1 MKLGRNNNCWC
12 GSEQKYKNCHL
23 EMDEKLEQFRMQGYE
38 VPDHSLLKTTAQI
51 QGIRESGL
59 RNIELLDYI
68 SAFVMD
74 GITTEELDQRIS
86 WKTKELG
93 GIPATLGYEG
103 YPKSV
108 CVSINEVV
116 CHGIPSEQI
125 RLKNGDIVNIDV
137 TTIYN
142 QFYSDSSRMFCV
154 GEVSSERKKLVEVT
168 KECLNLGIE
177 KAKPWGFLGDI
188 GQVIKDHARAHGY
201 SVVREIGGHGV
212 GLQFHEAPWVSHV
225 ASAGTGMLLVP
236 GLIFT
241 IEPMINMGVASVRT
255 NRKDGWTVTTAD
267 GQPSA
272 QWEKTILITE
282 TGAEILA
289 Y

>member
-1 MKLGRNNNCWC
+1 MKFGRNNICWC
-12 GSEQKYKNCHL
+12 GSGQKYKNCHM
-23 EMDEKLEQFRMQGYE
+23 EIDEKIKLYRMKGYE
-38 VPDHSLLKTTAQI
+38 VPNRTQLKTI
-51 QGIRESGL
+51 EDIHGVRESGL

-68 SAFVMD
+68 SEFVVD
-74 GITTEELDQRIS
+74 GITTEELDQRIYQ
-86 WKTKELG
+86 KTIELG

-108 CVSINEVV
+108 CISINEVV

-142 QFYSDSSRMFCV
+142 RYYSDSSRMFCV
-154 GEVSSERKKLVEVT
+154 GKVSNERKRLVEIA
-168 KECLNLGIE
+168 KECLDLGIE
-177 KAKPWGFLGDI
+177 QVRPWGFLGDI
-188 GQVIKDHARAHGY
+188 GQVIKDHAHAYGY
-201 SVVREIGGHGV
+201 SVVRDIGGHGV
-212 GLQFHEAPWVSHV
+212 GLSIHEEPWVSHV

-241 IEPMINMGVASVRT
+241 IEPMINMGSANVHT
-255 NRKDGWTVTTAD
+255 NRRDGWTVTTDD

-272 QWEKTILITE
+272 QWEKTVLVTK
-282 TGAEILA
+282 TGVEILA

>member
-1 MKLGRNNNCWC
+1 MKFGRNNTCWC
-12 GSEQKYKNCHL
+12 GSGQKYKNCHM
-23 EMDEKLEQFRMQGYE
+23 EIDEKIKLHRMKGYE
-38 VPDHSLLKTTAQI
+38 VPKRTQLKTSADI
-51 QGIRESGL
+51 HGVRESGL

-68 SAFVMD
+68 SEFVLD
-74 GITTEELDQRIS
+74 GITTEELDQRIYQ
-86 WKTKELG
+86 KTIELG

-108 CVSINEVV
+108 CISINEVV

-137 TTIYN
+137 TTIYHRY
-142 QFYSDSSRMFCV
+142 YSDSSRMFCV
-154 GEVSSERKKLVEVT
+154 GEVSNERKRLVKIA
-168 KECLNLGIE
+168 KECLDLGVE
-177 KAKPWGFLGDI
+177 QVRPWGFLGDI
-188 GQVIKDHARAHGY
+188 GQAIKDHAHAYGY
-201 SVVREIGGHGV
+201 SVVRDIGGHGV
-212 GLQFHEAPWVSHV
+212 GLSIHEEPWVSHV

-241 IEPMINMGVASVRT
+241 IEPMINMGSANIRT
-255 NRKDGWTVTTAD
+255 NRRDGWTVTTAD

-272 QWEKTILITE
+272 QWEKTVLVTE
-282 TGAEILA
+282 AGVEVLA